1 MRQLFLAAIL
11 AAACAVPARA
21 QQTITEGEFLRIL
34 DSDHPALRARSDRL
48 GMAEAERLRAG
59 ALQNPTVE
67 FWREAPDDNP
77 RVTNWTLSW
86 TPPLDGRR
94 GPRVDAA
101 EAGLLAAESDYEALT
116 LGLRHELRASYAGWA
131 IGAERQKLIRSHV
144 DLVQRLTAQVTA
156 RADKGEES
164 QLAVRRLE
172 LTSLDVRSQLVQAEA
187 GWLQLQA
194 SALAWLTDGSNLA
207 KPVLPLLPTL
217 PESLGVGARPD
228 LAAFRHEVEQ
238 AEQQSRAS
246 GRVFRFPELTFGWQQ
261 LDESSGSHDG
271 PLVGVA
277 LSVPLLDRDA
287 GDRYE
292 AQARTSVARA
302 RVELATRRAEAE
314 LVGAIAAYERLRAGA
329 SDGEAALAGTDRV
342 IESATAAYRLGENQL
357 TDLLE
362 TLRSALAARLAVLDL
377 HSAALAAHRDLEVA
391 AGRSLIPPGG
401 VR

>member
-1 MRQLFLAAIL
+1 MLRLFLAAFL
-11 AAACAVPARA
+11 AAACAVPALA
-21 QQTITEGEFLRIL
+21 QQTITEDEFLRIL
-34 DSDHPALRARSDRL
+34 DSDHPALRARADRI
-48 GMAEAERLRAG
+48 GTAEAERRRAG
-59 ALQNPTVE
+59 ALQNPTIE

-131 IGAERQKLIRSHV
+131 VSAEKQRLIRAHV

-172 LTSLDVRSQLVQAEA
+172 LTSLDLGSQLVQAEA
-187 GWLQLQA
+187 GRLQLQA
-194 SALAWLTDGSNLA
+194 SALAWLVDGTTGAEPS
-207 KPVLPLLPTL
+207 LPLLPTL
-217 PESLGVGARPD
+217 PESLGVEARPD

-238 AEQQSRAS
+238 SEQQSRAS
-246 GRVFRFPELTFGWQQ
+246 GRVFRFPEITFGWQQ
-261 LDESSGSHDG
+261 LDDASGDHGG

-302 RVELATRRAEAE
+302 RVEMETRRAEAE
-314 LVGAIAAYERLRAGA
+314 LAGALAAYERLRVGA
-329 SDGEAALAGTDRV
+329 AEGEAALAGTDRI

-377 HSAALAAHRDLEVA
+377 YSAALAAHRNLEVA
-391 AGRSLIPPGG
+391 AGRPLISPGG